1 MECSR
6 IEGHRCIAPVVVRSR
21 LPSAQ
26 RVDAAD
32 DFRDADGL
40 TVPSFGQAQALARI
54 WLEVKR
60 SELAGHPE
68 PVRGTL
74 R

>member
-1 MECSR
+1 MRFANRRHGVAAKLLREEDRRLSAAR
-6 IEGHRCIAPVVVRSR
+6 RRC
-21 LPSAQ
+21 
-26 RVDAAD
+26 D

-60 SELAGHPE
+60 WELAGHSE